1 MYFSIQMNQTK
12 HYPLLFISLLF
23 LMTGKPLNAQV
34 TTLLHQA
41 FSTDGAS
48 TIRINIDEDN
58 IKIKE
63 TKGSR
68 VIIETRISI
77 SLPNKNLLDFIAG
90 NGRYDLIKSYDTST
104 KEIVLSSKDH
114 KNVLIV
120 KGEICEEMLD
130 YTIYIPPTL
139 RYEPKITN

>member
-1 MYFSIQMNQTK
+1 MIQTHNI
-12 HYPLLFISLLF
+12 PNLLLCSLFCLF
-23 LMTGKPLNAQV
+23 GLSSSAQV

-41 FSTDGAS
+41 FPTDGAS
-48 TIRINIDEDN
+48 TIRIHIDEEN
-58 IKIKE
+58 LKVKE

-90 NGRYDLIKSYDTST
+90 NGRYDLIKSFDNST
-104 KEIVLSSKDH
+104 KEIVLSSKEH

-120 KGEICEEMLD
+120 KGEVCEEMLD
-130 YTIYIPPTL
+130 YTVYIPPSL
-139 RYEPKITN
+139 RYEPEITN

>member
-1 MYFSIQMNQTK
+1 MIQTHHIPK
-12 HYPLLFISLLF
+12 TILLFCLL
-23 LMTGKPLNAQV
+23 LCYSVSYSQV
-34 TTLLHQA
+34 TTILHQA

-48 TIRINIDEDN
+48 TIRINIDEEN
-58 IKIKE
+58 LKVKE

-77 SLPNKNLLDFIAG
+77 SLPNKNLLDFIAE

-104 KEIVLSSKDH
+104 KEIVLSSQEH

-120 KGEICEEMLD
+120 KGEVCEEMLD
-130 YTIYIPPTL
+130 YTVYLPQQFVTN
-139 RYEPKITN
+139 PKSLIDFFGNH

>member
-120 KGEICEEMLD
+120 KGEVCEEMLD
-130 YTIYIPPTL
+130 YIIYIPPTL